1 MNKGESDN
9 RELNILKWI
18 EKNSI
23 ENFRLETDLYLRD
36 LYTKIIQVYNNQ
48 EYSLDKRGT
57 INRVSYNN
65 PVIIEILLYL

>member
-57 INRVSYNN
+57 INRV
-65 PVIIEILLYL
+65 IFL